1 MKRLLL
7 VLLMLCLLTLS
18 GCSEGDIIDHAAEL
32 FSPKSAAP
40 MLVPVE
46 LTAKSLE
53 LFNTLGRN
61 RKHDNCIFDFTVPE
75 ETKRI
80 SIMQWELKDGEWVV
94 YEGDHLVLNRTKGRI
109 GLSWDDLC
117 NDANVVLRT
126 DENTFAITHHNPED
140 ASVSGLQTVTIF
152 QRMDTEIVLEQ
163 EIPLLMQIVTNAAEV
178 PVIPL
183 NCYPETERYAG
194 HEQVTLVTVR
204 FSAVPFESTEP
215 PLA

>member
-1 MKRLLL
+1 MKRWLL

-18 GCSEGDIIDHAAEL
+18 GCSEGAILDHAAEL

-40 MLVPVE
+40 MLVSVE
-46 LTAKSLE
+46 LTEKSLE
-53 LFNTLGRN
+53 LLNTLGSN

-75 ETKRI
+75 GTKQV
-80 SIMQWELKDGEWVV
+80 SIMQWELKDGEWVI

-109 GLSWDDLC
+109 GLSWDALC

-126 DENTFAITHHNPED
+126 DEYTLAISHHNPED
-140 ASVSGLQTVTIF
+140 YSVSGLQTVTIL
-152 QRMDTEIVLEQ
+152 QSMDTEIVLEQ
-163 EIPLLMQIVTNAAEV
+163 EIPLLMQIVTNAVEA
-178 PVIPL
+178 PIIPL

-204 FSAVPFESTEP
+204 FSAVPLESTEP